1 MSQNRSSAV
10 MQRAEAI
17 TVGQKW
23 YFTGEPCLHGHIARR
38 WVVNRECHHCVNARR
53 RVRRAIDP
61 APYRAKEKRRRDRDP
76 AHYSE
81 LQRQRRLRHIEK
93 RRAYDRRRY
102 GERPEYRARMKRS
115 AIAWARKNKGKRNKI
130 VAARRWWIK
139 RATPSWLT
147 PEQKAEIAAVYLEA
161 SRRGE
166 SVDHIYPLR
175 AKNSSCSRTSRRRRL
190 PAEARALL
198 DEAKLI
204 RADGAALV
212 ERVNKLAKDAT
223 EIGKKLDGLGII
235 CDRVER
241 SLKA

>member
-175 AKNSSCSRTSRRRRL
+175 AKNSCGLHVPWNLQIL
-190 PAEARALL
+190 PTLDNIRKGNRAP
-198 DEAKLI
+198 E
-204 RADGAALV
+204 
-212 ERVNKLAKDAT
+212 
-223 EIGKKLDGLGII
+223 
-235 CDRVER
+235 
-241 SLKA
+241 

>member
-61 APYRAKEKRRRDRDP
+61 APYRAKE
-76 AHYSE
+76 
-81 LQRQRRLRHIEK
+81 
-93 RRAYDRRRY
+93 
-102 GERPEYRARMKRS
+102 
-115 AIAWARKNKGKRNKI
+115 N
-130 VAARRWWIK
+130 
-139 RATPSWLT
+139 
-147 PEQKAEIAAVYLEA
+147 
-161 SRRGE
+161 
-166 SVDHIYPLR
+166 
-175 AKNSSCSRTSRRRRL
+175 
-190 PAEARALL
+190 
-198 DEAKLI
+198 
-204 RADGAALV
+204 ADGAALV